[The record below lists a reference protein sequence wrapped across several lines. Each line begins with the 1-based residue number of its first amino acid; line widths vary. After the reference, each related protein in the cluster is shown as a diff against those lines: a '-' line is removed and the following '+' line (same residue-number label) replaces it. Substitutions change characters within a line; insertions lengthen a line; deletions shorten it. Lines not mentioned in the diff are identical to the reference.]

1 LDTGPKPPGGIL
13 SPRLSGEDHTHVHA
27 LPRTAILLAAGS
39 AKRLKELTRERP
51 KCLLDVGGKTLLE
64 HQLSAMRSAGID
76 DFVIV
81 TGYYAEAVERAAAG
95 PGVRFVRNPIYDRTN
110 SIYSLHL
117 ALPAVSAGFVLT
129 NADVLF
135 HPRLLARLLHD
146 GAADAL
152 LMEPNR
158 ELGDEEM
165 KVRVEGGRVRA
176 LAKDLPAGSYDGENL
191 GVLKF
196 SAAGAQRLRL
206 EVGRLIDA
214 GDVNAWA
221 PRAFSAMCGDHE
233 IGVVPTAG
241 LPWIEIDFPEDLDR
255 ARRITWP
262 RIETTLGGAGSPALE
277 TRA

>member
-1 LDTGPKPPGGIL
+1 MHEP
-13 SPRLSGEDHTHVHA
+13 
-27 LPRTAILLAAGS
+27 PRTAILLAAGS

-51 KCLLDVGGKTLLE
+51 KCLLEVGGKTLLD
-64 HQLSAMRSAGID
+64 HQLSAMRLAGIE
-76 DFVIV
+76 DFVLV
-81 TGYYAEAVERAAAG
+81 TGFCAEAVERAAAG

-117 ALPAVSAGFVLT
+117 ALPAVKAGFVLT

-135 HPRLLARLLHD
+135 HPRLLTRLLQD
-146 GAADAL
+146 SAADAL

-165 KVRVEGGRVRA
+165 KVRIEGGRVRE
-176 LAKDLPAGSYDGENL
+176 LAKDLTRGNYDGENL

-196 SAAGAQRLRL
+196 SEPGARRLAREVARL
-206 EVGRLIDA
+206 VEA

-233 IGVVPTAG
+233 IGAVPTAG
-241 LPWIEIDFPEDLDR
+241 LPWIEIDFPEDLER
-255 ARRITWP
+255 ARRVTWP
-262 RIETTLGGAGSPALE
+262 RIDATLGGTGPNVLAERL
-277 TRA
+277 